1 LRQTVKPFNDSN
13 LFSTISGG
21 RGRHE
26 WWSVVTSSS
35 AARVVDE
42 RRPLGIT
49 CDVPN
54 DTPPFALSSPLTA
67 LIVVPTLQA
76 GASDAGAIALVR
88 ILANAG
94 HKPIV
99 VSSGGRL
106 VPEAEAAGATCI
118 TLDAASRNPIVMLRN
133 AFALK
138 RIIRKHRCDLVHAHG
153 RTAAWSSY
161 IAARMTGVP
170 FITTWY
176 KGFREQNNFK
186 RFYNSVMARG
196 TRIIAVS
203 EQIAELINERHGTP
217 WERIAVVP
225 SSVDVERFNPSAVSR
240 ERIEAV
246 RRGWGVGPN
255 DRVILVAGRMLRRKG
270 HHVVIDAARRLKAMG
285 LKDFVC
291 VFASED
297 QGTRYAG
304 ELWDRV
310 LSTGTS
316 DVIRMTGALTDPPA
330 AYAAATAVVSA
341 AVQPEGLQRALLE
354 AQAMARPVVV
364 SDLGAGPDVV
374 LAPPVVPED
383 RTTGLKFPA
392 GDDAALAATLVR
404 LFSMSDPIRS
414 AIGARGR
421 AWVLGHFNR
430 STVTELTLNLYAEVA
445 GRRNA

>member
-1 LRQTVKPFNDSN
+1 M
-13 LFSTISGG
+13 
-21 RGRHE
+21 
-26 WWSVVTSSS
+26 VTSSS
-35 AARVVDE
+35 AARIATE
-42 RRPLGIT
+42 HQPL
-49 CDVPN
+49 DVTRVASD
-54 DTPPFALSSPLTA
+54 DTPPLVSTARSLTA

-76 GASDAGAIALVR
+76 GASDAGAVALVR
-88 ILANAG
+88 ILASAG
-94 HKPIV
+94 HRTIV

-106 VPEAEAAGATCI
+106 TSDAEAAGATCI
-118 TLDAASRNPIVMLRN
+118 TLNVASRNPIAMLRN

-138 RIIRKHRCDLVHAHG
+138 RIIKERRCDLVHAHG

-161 IAARMTGVP
+161 FAARMTGAP

-176 KGFREQNNFK
+176 KGFREQNGFK
-186 RFYNSVMARG
+186 RLYNSAMVRG
-196 TRIIAVS
+196 VRVIAVS
-203 EQIAELINERHGTP
+203 DQIAELINERYGTP

-225 SSVDVERFNPSAVSR
+225 ASVDLERFDPSAVSR
-240 ERIEAV
+240 ERIDAV
-246 RRGWGVGPN
+246 RRGWGVGAN
-255 DRVILVAGRMLRRKG
+255 ERIVLVAGRMLRRKG
-270 HHVVIDAARRLKAMG
+270 HHVVIDAARRLKEIG

-310 LSTGTS
+310 LTTETS
-316 DVIRMTGALTDPPA
+316 DVIRMTGALGDPPA
-330 AYAAATAVVSA
+330 AYAAAAVVVSA

-374 LAPPVVPED
+374 LAPPTVPDD
-383 RTTGLKFPA
+383 RTTGLKFSA

-404 LFSMSDPIRS
+404 LFSMSDPIRN

-421 AWVLGHFNR
+421 AWMLGHFNGP
-430 STVTELTLNLYAEVA
+430 TVAELTLNLYSEVA
-445 GRRNA
+445 RPPGA